1 MPFYTGWCMRRAD
14 PRLVTSAPLPYL
26 FSLPRTAAPASGAW
40 PLLCFLHG
48 YDEGTPM
55 PIRQALTRH
64 GPLAAASSPRATAE
78 FIVVAAQL
86 PTRGDVWYRYA
97 DAVQEIVQQ
106 VRALHRADPQQ
117 TFLTGFSFGGNGA
130 FDLAL
135 EQREFWA
142 ALWPVD
148 PTRVPQADP
157 ERPVWLSS
165 GAVSRHHA
173 HAFTQRLHL
182 GPPHGAEPEDRVYVD
197 QGQDHVGTA
206 RLAYQDERIY
216 RWLLSKRLSSPGA

>member
-1 MPFYTGWCMRRAD
+1 
-14 PRLVTSAPLPYL
+14 
-26 FSLPRTAAPASGAW
+26 
-40 PLLCFLHG
+40 
-48 YDEGTPM
+48 
-55 PIRQALTRH
+55 
-64 GPLAAASSPRATAE
+64 
-78 FIVVAAQL
+78 VAAQL

-106 VRALHRADPQQ
+106 VRARHRVNPQQ
-117 TFLTGFSFGGNGA
+117 TFLTGFSFGGNGV

-135 EQREFWA
+135 GQRDLWA

-157 ERPVWLSS
+157 GRPVWLSS
-165 GAVSRHHA
+165 GAVSRHSA
-173 HAFTQRLHL
+173 HAFIQRLHL
-182 GPPHGAEPEDRVYVD
+182 KPPQGAEPGDRVYVD

-216 RWLLSKRLSSPGA
+216 RWLLSKQFSSPRA